1 MAYVVPPI
9 NANVRAA
16 MGDSVFTVSPV
27 FVFESVMPA
36 PYISEL
42 MGMTMESGVAA
53 PRVQSGE
60 ILNTARGEFVTVQF
74 TTTNDAGESVTQEVV
89 QVDVGAGAEQLQ
101 TVVAAEPVATFD
113 QEIVE
118 VPAQPFY
125 SENAVS
131 TNPYESQSIEYYV
144 HLEVPQAES
153 VNFTVGSSAYGELDI
168 NGNPVQTTQT
178 TDPSNLEA
186 QYNGL

>member
-1 MAYVVPPI
+1 
-9 NANVRAA
+9 

-74 TTTNDAGESVTQEVV
+74 TTTNDAGESITQEVV
-89 QVDVGAGAEQLQ
+89 QVDVGAGEAQLQ
-101 TVVAAEPVATFD
+101 TVVAAAPVATFD